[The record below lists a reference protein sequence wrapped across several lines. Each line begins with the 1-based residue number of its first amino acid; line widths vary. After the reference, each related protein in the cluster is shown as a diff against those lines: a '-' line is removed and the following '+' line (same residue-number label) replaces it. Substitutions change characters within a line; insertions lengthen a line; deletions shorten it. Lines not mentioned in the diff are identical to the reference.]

1 MRANRICSL
10 CLHFIS
16 FSVFSKQMCL
26 FTDSGPVYTVVF
38 SVFWFKGLY
47 CNHYLDKKTF
57 LRTHFAAFHYLPP
70 KSVKVKNSHV
80 DIQSC

>member
-16 FSVFSKQMCL
+16 LQTNVSL
-26 FTDSGPVYTVVF
+26 FTDSGPFYTVVF

-47 CNHYLDKKTF
+47 CNHYLDKKTL

-70 KSVKVKNSHV
+70 KTVKVKTAL
-80 DIQSC
+80 